1 MKKIISSLILALTV
15 CSSLFAES
23 SGNKM
28 LVVYFSR
35 AGENWQV
42 GVVER
47 GNTAIMVDYIQEY
60 ADVDV
65 FEVKPVVPYPEGYQD
80 CIDYVTDEINR
91 NDRPAYVGD
100 ITNINDYDVVFI
112 GGPIWWSRPPMI
124 LRTFIE
130 AHPELAS
137 KRLVPFGTHGG
148 SGVSSYTSLLKE
160 YFPDATVLQSLGI
173 SGASIRNQSSKATVE
188 NWLKELG
195 LDSSN
200 SGIQDIMSD
209 QENASNGY
217 NVYSLDGRSIMTQ
230 ADNIDGL
237 ASGIYIINGKKILIK

>member
-1 MKKIISSLILALTV
+1 MKKLTSLILALTA
-15 CSSLFAES
+15 CLSLFAQATD
-23 SGNKM
+23 NKM

-35 AGENWQV
+35 AGENWHV

-47 GNTAIMVDYIQEY
+47 GNTAVMVDYIQEF

-80 CIDYVTDEINR
+80 CIEYVTDEINR

-112 GGPIWWSRPPMI
+112 GGPIWWARPPMI

-130 AHPELAS
+130 AHPELAG

-160 YFPDATVLQSLGI
+160 YFPDANILEALGI
-173 SGASIRNQSSKATVE
+173 SGASVRNQSSKATVE
-188 NWLKELG
+188 NWLKKLG
-195 LDSSN
+195 LDRAST
-200 SGIQDIMSD
+200 GIQDIESD
-209 QENASNGY
+209 RGLSRY
-217 NVYSLDGRSIMTQ
+217 NVYTLDGKNVAQNAVSLDGITP
-230 ADNIDGL
+230 
-237 ASGIYIINGKKILIK
+237 GIYIINGKKTIIK